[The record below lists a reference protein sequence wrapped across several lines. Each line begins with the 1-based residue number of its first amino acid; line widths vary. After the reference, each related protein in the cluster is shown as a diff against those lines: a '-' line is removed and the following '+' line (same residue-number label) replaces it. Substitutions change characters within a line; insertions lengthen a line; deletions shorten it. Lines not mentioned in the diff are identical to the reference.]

1 MNLVKIE
8 LEQDGTQ
15 AAYLTYLNP
24 DFNEQEFLN
33 EHEDYFYTDL
43 EINPDYHYDFID
55 GNVILNQDKTN
66 IKITSI
72 NKIIIEDLL
81 RKSDKYMLIDNPFNL
96 TSDQLEVMTTYRKE
110 LRDLFYSDLALT
122 IPVKPYFI

>member
-8 LEQDGTQ
+8 IEQDGTQ
-15 AAYLTYLNP
+15 SVYLTYLNP

-122 IPVKPYFI
+122 IPSKPYFI